1 MLTRELLQSYG
12 WPDNELTALALD
24 AAEALLRSGLTREA
38 ALVWLDQV
46 YTQPARYLGDPSLAP
61 LARACLRQSLLPM
74 RRAEEEEYDCVAASR
89 N

>member
-12 WPDNELTALALD
+12 WPDNELTEQAVD
-24 AAEALLRSGLTREA
+24 AAQALLRSGLAREA

-46 YTQPARYLGDPSLAP
+46 YTRPARYLGDPVLAP
-61 LARACLRQSLLPM
+61 LARACLRQSI
-74 RRAEEEEYDCVAASR
+74 RSIRCAEEECDCAVACR